1 MRALA
6 LDTTTREGSIAIVDE
21 RGVVYERVGDVS
33 RPYASRLPGD
43 VLDALAATDL
53 RLADL
58 DCLAIVSGPGGFT
71 GLRVGIAAMQGF
83 AHVARRRIVAIPTL
97 VALAASAAERLAAG
111 TTVGVWMDAR
121 RGEIFAG
128 LWSLTD
134 APPGSPAHLEEREAA
149 WVGAPEAV
157 GERWAAH
164 PPAVIVGDGATLY
177 RSLAESIATTEAPA
191 PLAPVVARMARLYA
205 EAGLTVDPAGLQPV
219 YVRRPDVEVTR
230 DLQRAKERAAAG
242 RA

>member
-6 LDTTTREGSIAIVDE
+6 LDTTTREGSVAIVDE
-21 RGVVYERVGDVS
+21 RGLVYEHTGDAS

-71 GLRVGIAAMQGF
+71 GLRVGIAAIQGL
-83 AHVARRRIVAIPTL
+83 AHVAGRRIVAIPTL
-97 VALAASAAERLAAG
+97 VALAASAAENHAAG

-121 RGEIFAG
+121 RGEVFTG
-128 LWSLTD
+128 LWSVTD
-134 APPGSPAHLEEREAA
+134 AAAASPAHLQEREAA
-149 WVGAPEAV
+149 WVGPPEAV
-157 GERWAAH
+157 RERWAAQ
-164 PPAVIVGDGATLY
+164 PPAIIVGDGAVLY
-177 RSLAESIATTEAPA
+177 RSLAESLALVVAPV
-191 PLAPVVARMARLYA
+191 PLAPVVGRMARLYA
-205 EAGLTVDPAGLQPV
+205 ESGLTVDPAGLQPV
-219 YVRRPDVEVTR
+219 YIRRPDVEVTR

-242 RA
+242 PA